1 MGGWGGRAEVEVVAA
16 VKGTEAANP
25 NVGDDRAEK
34 VRAQV
39 CVSIMEVN
47 PLVL

>member
-1 MGGWGGRAEVEVVAA
+1 VVAA
-16 VKGTEAANP
+16 VKETEAANP
-25 NVGDDRAEK
+25 NIGGDRAKK